1 MTSSRRSL
9 LFLLFFALVPSA
21 ACKPGAPKELKT
33 QDGRFSLTVPADWVA
48 ATGLSEEAS
57 IQARNGERYVTL
69 TSIARDDSRHP
80 SVESWAAARA
90 EKVRSNFTDG
100 KLSPAET
107 ITIDGRTFVVY
118 EVGGGYKDI
127 NVGAWLGFTQ
137 TSTHYHQIYA
147 WTLKSE
153 FPKAKD
159 GLKKIATSLG
169 EPTAAGAS
177 STRERSSGST
187 KK

>member
-1 MTSSRRSL
+1 MTSRRP
-9 LFLLFFALVPSA
+9 FLLLVMVGVIA

-33 QDGRFSLTVPADWVA
+33 QDGRFSLTVPSDWVTT
-48 ATGLSEEAS
+48 TGLSEEAS

-69 TSIARDDSRHP
+69 TSIAREDSRHP
-80 SVESWAAARA
+80 NVEAWAAARA
-90 EKVRSNFTDG
+90 EKVRSNFIEG
-100 KLSPAET
+100 KLSPPET
-107 ITIDGRTFVVY
+107 ITSGDRSFVVY

-127 NVGAWLGFTQ
+127 NVGAYLGFTQ
-137 TSTHYHQIYA
+137 TTTHYHQIYA

-159 GLKKIATSLG
+159 GLKKIATSFG
-169 EPTAAGAS
+169 EPANAPS
-177 STRERSSGST
+177 SS

>member
-1 MTSSRRSL
+1 MTSRRA
-9 LFLLFFALVPSA
+9 FLLVLGFAAVS

-33 QDGRFSLTVPADWVA
+33 QDGRFSLTVPADWVT

-69 TSIARDDSRHP
+69 TSIAREDSRHP
-80 SVESWAAARA
+80 TIEAWAAARA
-90 EKVRSNFTDG
+90 EKVRSNFIEG
-100 KLSPAET
+100 KLSPAENVT
-107 ITIDGRTFVVY
+107 VGDRTFVVY
-118 EVGGGYKDI
+118 EVAGGYKDI

-137 TSTHYHQIYA
+137 TATHYHQIYA

-159 GLKKIATSLG
+159 GLKKVATSFG
-169 EPTAAGAS
+169 EPGASGAS
-177 STRERSSGST
+177 SA
-187 KK
+187 K